1 MELENRDVD
10 SLADGPIKD
19 VARAGQASDIRGAAF
34 ESRVAVDTIQRGND
48 IDQLGET
55 FILPDDRRVELDM
68 VQTNGDLAEVKRGDF
83 TRASESDVQSLRE
96 QIVDNYIGYRDS
108 DSQTVTVV
116 FSDPIEDLDS
126 DIITMLESLDSEYGN
141 IDYRYVS
148 ETGN

>member
-83 TRASESDVQSLRE
+83 T
-96 QIVDNYIGYRDS
+96 
-108 DSQTVTVV
+108 
-116 FSDPIEDLDS
+116 
-126 DIITMLESLDSEYGN
+126 
-141 IDYRYVS
+141 
-148 ETGN
+148 